1 MQNFHQGSIIWL
13 SFDPQTG
20 HEESKRRP
28 ALIISGNSALSL
40 IKGIAMVC
48 PITSHSRE
56 FPTHV
61 LLDERTKTQGFI
73 LCEQAKS
80 LDLNAWNAEFIEKA
94 PDDIVQEAVNIVHS
108 LLD

>member
-61 LLDERTKTQGFI
+61 LLDGRTKTQGLI

-80 LDLNAWNAEFIEKA
+80 LDLEARNAEFIEKA

>member
-1 MQNFHQGSIIWL
+1 MQQLHQGDIVWL

-48 PITSHSRE
+48 PITSHSHQ

-61 LLDERTKTQGFI
+61 SLDGRTKTQGLI

-80 LDLNAWNAEFIEKA
+80 LDLEARNAQFIEAA
-94 PDDIVQEAVNIVHS
+94 PCDVVLEAVNIVHA